1 MAKKLSPW
9 AIVAGVALILALTA
23 STTIAIVQS
32 SALRTEKQAQA
43 SSIAAEKAKEEAYR
57 EILETPSGDLIDDS
71 PHAEALRGA
80 RDAHVD
86 EFTADAADRI
96 REILSRRSGQGTP

>member
-1 MAKKLSPW
+1 MAKKLPSW
-9 AIVAGVALILALTA
+9 AIVVGAVLFLGLAV
-23 STTIAIVQS
+23 STTIAIVQC
-32 SALRTEKQAQA
+32 SASRTEKQIQA

-96 REILSRRSGQGTP
+96 RKILSRRSGQGTP